1 MESSLYKPVEVA
13 HTCHST
19 LRRLKYED
27 RRKFKTSLGY
37 RVCLG
42 HSEFRTNKLSPTVH
56 CVPSLKKT
64 VLFCLFVYAYLFILY
79 VGVYLCGCS
88 LATGQCRGQKTT
100 RGSHFSPPNLW
111 VPGIQFRASVLA
123 TSAFTHSAIS
133 LAPHEHPI
141 SSFKLVFAY
150 ISRCHK

>member
-56 CVPSLKKT
+56 CVPSLKKQ
-64 VLFCLFVYAYLFILY
+64 FCFACLFMLIYSFCMWVCIY
-79 VGVYLCGCS
+79 VGVVLPQVNAEVRRQLVAVIFLLPIYGFQGSNSGRQSWRQTPLP
-88 LATGQCRGQKTT
+88 T
-100 RGSHFSPPNLW
+100 R
-111 VPGIQFRASVLA
+111 Q
-123 TSAFTHSAIS
+123 
-133 LAPHEHPI
+133 
-141 SSFKLVFAY
+141 
-150 ISRCHK
+150 SR